1 MVWPCISLLC
11 PRGDAEQ
18 LSSVSNQKTNQ
29 NKTDVGEMQ
38 AKVNEAF
45 HLIYEAYESVTV
57 FANHVARRAL
67 SDFSA
72 STAT

>member
-1 MVWPCISLLC
+1 
-11 PRGDAEQ
+11 
-18 LSSVSNQKTNQ
+18 
-29 NKTDVGEMQ
+29 VGEMQ